1 MVLSKNNL
9 SGLLSKQDFVAACS
23 ALPLVSIDL
32 MLTCR
37 TGDGEVLL
45 LGMRNNRPAR
55 DFWFSPGGRIRKN
68 EGIQL
73 AMQRIANEELG
84 IPLSWLSRAT
94 LQGAWDH
101 FYDDSAFT
109 DTVSTHYVNL
119 VYLVPVSKEE
129 LGLLCPPCGELE
141 QHSAWRWFPLEVAS
155 TDESVHENVRVVA
168 ALLRARCDE
177 AR

>member
-73 AMQRIANEELG
+73 AMHRIASEELG
-84 IPLSWLSRAT
+84 MPLSWLSRAT
-94 LQGAWDH
+94 LLGVWDH
-101 FYDDSAFT
+101 FYEDSAFS
-109 DTVSTHYVNL
+109 DAVSTHYVNL
-119 VYLVPVSKEE
+119 AYRLPVSEE
-129 LGLLCPPCGELE
+129 EFGLLSLPSGTLE
-141 QHSAWRWFPLEVAS
+141 QHSAWKWFPLDIAS
-155 TDESVHENVRVVA
+155 CDESVHENVRVVA
-168 ALLRARCDE
+168 TLLQTLCRE
-177 AR
+177 VG